1 MASSEDPVHPLRISK
16 GSSTPGSPPPT
27 KASTGIPRPLSE
39 LSPSDLRRNSPSFKQ
54 PSKKMT
60 LNTDSSPFQ
69 SSPLETT
76 TSPRLFWQKRNLDSI
91 STENS
96 GLYGGARHGSPS
108 PTRRTSIERL
118 QRASRVKNS
127 NILALEQ
134 KQEYDPTRVPQIE
147 RPLAKHSGPSYDG
160 TTTIINGLRSSDSL
174 NRGIGHQR
182 NNSSRSSI
190 PIFSPT
196 TSPTKGSTPMQIN
209 PANPPRSPGKDQGS
223 PIKSSLS
230 RSNFKSSF
238 DPETGTWSADTS
250 FDDRELPSGKSL
262 HRHAKSV
269 TFDAAPPQINEYEMA
284 TPDIS
289 SIGSNSREGSFDS
302 MDDEDDE
309 DGHYHFGD
317 HDMEGDSFDASLED
331 TDKTPVVGPD
341 DWRQSAE
348 RMEDPFD
355 GSPMPDALPPRIGRT
370 EHTRSDSS
378 TSDHRPLPPLPGLGS
393 PARGSP
399 AFSDSRSSPGLSATA
414 ERMVGAHRSLPPPP
428 PAAASKNEIQ
438 SIGNGKMTLEERL
451 KLMMLSD
458 DHKSANEQQRERRLR
473 RGAQRDRIQSPASDT
488 ETAESSMLSADA
500 DEADDTIG
508 DISALEDYEL
518 PSRISRESIM
528 RRVNGGVNDQGG
540 DYFSS
545 PAPSSS
551 PERPSPERRLPLPL
565 DPDVPIPSTEDSILD
580 DISELSDEGSVII
593 HRDEASDVDTESIT
607 DFYAR
612 SDIDEND
619 ADSASHYSDGPAR
632 QPEVTQVDE
641 DILTPRAASPFQTFD
656 LASEIRPLELKS
668 DKGFSSPEQRAVS
681 PADLPVRELTPE
693 TKVEEDIEPT
703 SEPQDEVVEQ
713 PQPEPEVEKEPSPE
727 MTVDAPVDTAS
738 ERKHSLPEFHDEGR
752 DNEFSKGLQSFML
765 PPPPEPSAEEVEELQ
780 PPPKMT
786 ELQAE
791 MQRPVT
797 PKHLSKP
804 DYDGSGWGD
813 PEDEE
818 YEEEPGTPESV
829 IHRPMSD
836 SESEIFDELPM
847 ESPAIPE
854 RQATIKASG
863 SKLKTRPS
871 NTPSDIIAMREARR
885 QVSREVPDI
894 PAIPERHRNRLSR
907 DLQGEPTIHD
917 DEEFVDRRSSFK
929 KRSLTLDLDFGLSLD
944 QDFDRV
950 IEQQKVAFSQLVPKS
965 RIASGSTSRQVSK
978 PTATTNKIIS
988 PDRKESQN
996 ANQKN
1001 QRGYLMRQNTKV
1013 VTASDKESSDMWKTR
1028 SAGNSPVKTDRP
1040 QSWTVEPWNGRPRQ
1054 KSIRRRANTSG
1065 PVPPMPGQ
1073 ESNAQTLNPLAEE
1086 DLNPELATE
1095 ESGERG
1101 RLFVK
1106 VLGVKDL
1113 DLPIPRTERTWFSL
1127 TLDNGVHCVT
1137 TAWLELARNAP
1148 VGQEFELVVPNDLE
1162 FQLTLNVKL
1171 EKPAPAKKVI
1181 VQSPTKASKPK
1192 TSTFS
1197 RVFASPKKRKEM
1209 ELRQREEEE
1218 RVAAEQQ
1225 KAAQARQ
1232 MKVAP
1237 TAWDL
1242 LSPLAAEDGSFARS
1256 YVCLKEHESRCYGR
1270 PYVVDV
1276 ACFNEWATEEATFA
1290 SSVKS
1295 KRGNTAVVR
1304 RAPYKIGKLEL
1315 QLLFVP
1321 RPKGSTEEDMP
1332 KSMNS
1337 CIRELKAAEERLA
1350 KNWEGHLSQQGGDC
1364 PYWRRRYFKL
1374 VGQKLT
1380 AYHEATRQPR
1390 ATINLA
1396 NAKRL
1401 IDDRRALTERETTGK
1416 GGRRRRSAFAEEEEG
1431 YMFVEE
1437 GFRIR
1442 FNNGET
1448 IDFYADTAEDKQ
1460 GWLLALTDLIG
1471 TGRGDS
1477 EDDVGGSRKQGK
1489 WCELILKREEALR
1502 RRQEGRRV
1510 HSRHVF
1516 GKPTRKEFCYD
1527 NLHISRNAW
1536 DTNLV
1541 KANPDYLSV
1550 NWDAGGGGAFAV
1562 IPLGEKG
1569 KVPDQIPLFRGHT
1582 ATVLDTD
1589 WNPFND
1595 RVIASG
1601 SEDGKVFLWQVPEN
1615 FTLYTDA
1622 DEPADVSPVSKLAGH
1637 SRKVG
1642 QVQFNPAAENILAS
1656 ASGDF
1661 TIKLWD
1667 ITTGSPTHTLKHNDI
1682 VQSLSWNASGSML
1695 VTTSRDKKIRVWDV
1709 RAEKPVHEAP
1719 GHPGA
1724 KNSRAVWMGEHNRF
1738 ATAGFSR
1745 MSERQLALW
1754 EPGRSEPIGG
1764 FSMLDSISG
1773 VIMPFWDDGSNC
1785 LYLAGKGDGN
1795 IRYYEYENDKFEYL
1809 SEYKSAEP
1817 QRGIAFV
1824 PRRGI
1829 NVHENEVMRAYKT
1842 VNDSYIEPIS
1852 FTVPRRAETFQSD
1865 IFPPAT
1871 GLKPAVSA
1879 KDWLDGKTGI
1889 PSKIDLESVYEGT
1902 APKEVASDYKPP
1914 VIASAPPPAAKPA
1927 PKPAPAPEPTPVAR
1941 SPPPSMKEQQASM
1954 SNMANKFKDD
1964 EPAEPED
1971 EDDDSSFEEVQ
1982 RPAQRAA
1989 APAAAPAPV
1998 RAEPAKI
2005 PSPIKATSPA
2015 QVKSPP
2021 AQQSPVKPASA
2032 NSPASSTHIESSLDQ
2047 IRQML
2052 EQQTKLIGKQND
2064 KISKLSDEVEG
2075 LKRKVNAGGS
2085 QDQSER
2091 IRQLELELE
2100 AARS

>member
-1 MASSEDPVHPLRISK
+1 MASSEEPVHPLRISK
-16 GSSTPGSPPPT
+16 GSSTPGSPPAA
-27 KASTGIPRPLSE
+27 KANTGIPRPLSE
-39 LSPSDLRRNSPSFKQ
+39 LSPSDHRRNSPSWKQ

-96 GLYGGARHGSPS
+96 GLYGGRHGSPS

-134 KQEYDPTRVPQIE
+134 KQEYDPARVPQVE
-147 RPLAKHSGPSYDG
+147 RPLAKHQGSSFDG

-182 NNSSRSSI
+182 NNSKSSI
-190 PIFSPT
+190 PIYSPAP
-196 TSPTKGSTPMQIN
+196 SPTKTATPMQAT
-209 PANPPRSPGKDQGS
+209 PSNPPRSPGKEQGSS

-289 SIGSNSREGSFDS
+289 SIGSNSREGSFES
-302 MDDEDDE
+302 MEDEDEE

-348 RMEDPFD
+348 RMEDPFE
-355 GSPMPDALPPRIGRT
+355 GSPMPDALPPRLGRP

-378 TSDHRPLPPLPGLGS
+378 ASDHRPLPPLPGMSS
-393 PARGSP
+393 PARSE
-399 AFSDSRSSPGLSATA
+399 SRSSPGLSATA
-414 ERMVGAHRSLPPPP
+414 ERMIGAHRSLPSPP
-428 PAAASKNEIQ
+428 PAATSKTEIQ

-473 RGAQRDRIQSPASDT
+473 RGTQRDRIQSPASDS
-488 ETAESSMLSADA
+488 ETAESSMLSLEA

-518 PSRISRESIM
+518 PTRISRESIM
-528 RRVNGGVNDQGG
+528 RRVNGGNDDQGV

-545 PAPSSS
+545 PAASSS

-580 DISELSDEGSVII
+580 DVSELSDEGSVII
-593 HRDEASDVDTESIT
+593 HRDEASDAETESIT
-607 DFYAR
+607 DLYAR

-632 QPEVTQVDE
+632 VAEVTHVGE
-641 DILTPRAASPFQTFD
+641 KEVLTPRAASPAYQSFD
-656 LASEIRPLELKS
+656 MASEIRPLELKS
-668 DKGFSSPEQRAVS
+668 DKAGNVS
-681 PADLPVRELTPE
+681 DQEADTAADASV
-693 TKVEEDIEPT
+693 KEPT
-703 SEPQDEVVEQ
+703 
-713 PQPEPEVEKEPSPE
+713 PEPEVTQIFEPEDDSEAESMIEPEAAKESSPH
-727 MTVDAPVDTAS
+727 VDAAASLDTPP
-738 ERKHSLPEFHDEGR
+738 ERKHSLPELKDDGK

-765 PPPPEPSAEEVEELQ
+765 PPPPEPSAQEVEELQ

-786 ELQAE
+786 DMQAQL
-791 MQRPVT
+791 QRPST

-813 PEDEE
+813 PEDE
-818 YEEEPGTPESV
+818 YDEEPGTPESV
-829 IHRPMSD
+829 IHRPMSSD
-836 SESEIFDELPM
+836 EEEESEIFDEPPM

-907 DLQGEPTIHD
+907 DLQGEPTIP
-917 DEEFVDRRSSFK
+917 DEDLVMKRHSSFN

-950 IEQQKVAFSQLVPKS
+950 IEAQKVAFSQQVDDS
-965 RIASGSTSRQVSK
+965 SHIASGGPSGQASRPAVATSKVKVDQAGARSL
-978 PTATTNKIIS
+978 
-988 PDRKESQN
+988 N
-996 ANQKN
+996 ANTKN

-1028 SAGNSPVKTDRP
+1028 SAGNSPVKAERP

-1054 KSIRRRANTSG
+1054 KSVRRRPQTSG

-1073 ESNAQTLNPLAEE
+1073 ESNAQPLNPLAEE

-1113 DLPIPRTERTWFSL
+1113 DLPIPRNERTWFSL

-1171 EKPAPAKKVI
+1171 EKPLPKKVI

-1209 ELRQREEEE
+1209 EMRQREEEE
-1218 RVAAEQQ
+1218 RLAAEQQ

-1276 ACFNEWATEEATFA
+1276 ACFNEWATEEAAFA

-1321 RPKGSTEEDMP
+1321 RPKGSAEEDMP

-1374 VGQKLT
+1374 VGHKLT

-1401 IDDRRALTERETTGK
+1401 IDDRRALTEKETTGK

-1448 IDFYADTAEDKQ
+1448 IDFYADTAEDKA
-1460 GWLLALTDLIG
+1460 GWLQALTDLV
-1471 TGRGDS
+1471 GRGDS
-1477 EDDVGGSRKQGK
+1477 DDEVSGPRKPGK

-1502 RRQEGRRV
+1502 RRAEGRRV
-1510 HSRHVF
+1510 HSRT
-1516 GKPTRKEFCYD
+1516 KST
-1527 NLHISRNAW
+1527 
-1536 DTNLV
+1536 
-1541 KANPDYLSV
+1541 
-1550 NWDAGGGGAFAV
+1550 
-1562 IPLGEKG
+1562 
-1569 KVPDQIPLFRGHT
+1569 
-1582 ATVLDTD
+1582 
-1589 WNPFND
+1589 FN
-1595 RVIASG
+1595 
-1601 SEDGKVFLWQVPEN
+1601 
-1615 FTLYTDA
+1615 
-1622 DEPADVSPVSKLAGH
+1622 
-1637 SRKVG
+1637 
-1642 QVQFNPAAENILAS
+1642 
-1656 ASGDF
+1656 
-1661 TIKLWD
+1661 
-1667 ITTGSPTHTLKHNDI
+1667 
-1682 VQSLSWNASGSML
+1682 
-1695 VTTSRDKKIRVWDV
+1695 
-1709 RAEKPVHEAP
+1709 
-1719 GHPGA
+1719 
-1724 KNSRAVWMGEHNRF
+1724 
-1738 ATAGFSR
+1738 
-1745 MSERQLALW
+1745 
-1754 EPGRSEPIGG
+1754 
-1764 FSMLDSISG
+1764 
-1773 VIMPFWDDGSNC
+1773 
-1785 LYLAGKGDGN
+1785 
-1795 IRYYEYENDKFEYL
+1795 
-1809 SEYKSAEP
+1809 
-1817 QRGIAFV
+1817 
-1824 PRRGI
+1824 
-1829 NVHENEVMRAYKT
+1829 
-1842 VNDSYIEPIS
+1842 
-1852 FTVPRRAETFQSD
+1852 
-1865 IFPPAT
+1865 
-1871 GLKPAVSA
+1871 
-1879 KDWLDGKTGI
+1879 
-1889 PSKIDLESVYEGT
+1889 
-1902 APKEVASDYKPP
+1902 
-1914 VIASAPPPAAKPA
+1914 
-1927 PKPAPAPEPTPVAR
+1927 
-1941 SPPPSMKEQQASM
+1941 
-1954 SNMANKFKDD
+1954 
-1964 EPAEPED
+1964 
-1971 EDDDSSFEEVQ
+1971 
-1982 RPAQRAA
+1982 
-1989 APAAAPAPV
+1989 
-1998 RAEPAKI
+1998 
-2005 PSPIKATSPA
+2005 
-2015 QVKSPP
+2015 
-2021 AQQSPVKPASA
+2021 
-2032 NSPASSTHIESSLDQ
+2032 
-2047 IRQML
+2047 
-2052 EQQTKLIGKQND
+2052 
-2064 KISKLSDEVEG
+2064 
-2075 LKRKVNAGGS
+2075 
-2085 QDQSER
+2085 
-2091 IRQLELELE
+2091 
-2100 AARS
+2100 